1 MMGEQACKPAAC
13 WQVAAY
19 SDSVVRR
26 CHSLIGVHGVRDMG
40 VVEHNVL
47 YPRSAQKTDV
57 PTWTSAVI
65 THHHQTI
72 NPVPTVAR
80 DMTRLAT
87 RHNSELT

>member
-1 MMGEQACKPAAC
+1 MSKLASLLRAGR
-13 WQVAAY
+13 WQLIQIRSCGGVI
-19 SDSVVRR
+19 RF
-26 CHSLIGVHGVRDMG
+26 IGVHGVRDMG